1 MCRVIPWGG
10 PLSLVAGGDWG
21 RWELLRMRAGLL
33 DRWTSVGWLSRDAD
47 SDNTLFPGIGGW
59 GMLGGG
65 SGGGGRGGS
74 ELRGWWGGG

>member
-1 MCRVIPWGG
+1 
-10 PLSLVAGGDWG
+10 
-21 RWELLRMRAGLL
+21 MRAGLL